1 MSYYSTVINQLLQ
14 LILRHKFDNLVK
26 KYEVDRY
33 VRYFNCW
40 QLFITLL
47 YAQIRKKDSLRDI
60 ETSLMTQ
67 INRWYHLGLKDIKR
81 STLSDA
87 NNRMDYRVF
96 KEMFYAFLDKC
107 ISLSSG
113 HKFKFKN
120 PLYSLDST
128 VIELCLS
135 VFPWAKFRRMKGAL
149 KIHCLYDHSG
159 SLPSFLV
166 ITDGKQHDIKV
177 ARSLDLPLLPDS
189 IISIDRAYIDYKW
202 LYSLNKQGVY
212 FVSRSKKNM
221 KYEVIGQH
229 KVDVKK
235 GVIFDVE
242 ILLTAEASREDY
254 PEKLRLVE
262 YIDEQTNKK
271 FTFLTNNFQL
281 SADTIAQIYKSRWQ
295 IEIFFKWIKQ
305 NLKIKSFLGTSKNAV
320 LSQIWIAMIYY
331 LLLSFIKFQTKY
343 SYSLLDL
350 SRIFEE
356 AAMNMVNIIDLLS
369 CKDYNSF
376 RTRIREPDQ
385 QLTLSFTN

>member
-14 LILRHKFDNLVK
+14 LIPRHKFDNLVK
-26 KYEVDRY
+26 KYEDDRY

-385 QLTLSFTN
+385 QLTLF

>member
-1 MSYYSTVINQLLQ
+1 MSYYSTVMNQLLQ
-14 LILRHKFDNLVK
+14 LIPRHQFDKIVK
-26 KYEVDRY
+26 KYEADRY
-33 VRYFNCW
+33 VKYFDCW
-40 QLFITLL
+40 QLFVTLL

-60 ETSLMTQ
+60 VTSLLTQ
-67 INRWYHLGLKDIKR
+67 INRWYHLGLKNIKR

-87 NNRMDYRVF
+87 NNRIDYRVF
-96 KEMFYAFLDKC
+96 EDMFYALLDKC
-107 ISLSSG
+107 RNLSSN

-128 VIELCLS
+128 LIELCLS
-135 VFPWAKFRRMKGAL
+135 IFPWAKFRLVKGAL
-149 KIHCLYDHSG
+149 KLHFLYDHSG

-202 LYSLNKQGVY
+202 LYSLKKQGVY
-212 FVSRSKKNM
+212 FVSRAKKNM

-229 KVDVKK
+229 KVDTKK

-242 ILLTAEASREDY
+242 ILLTIEQSKEDY
-254 PEKLRLVE
+254 PEKLRLVG
-262 YIDEQTNKK
+262 YIDEQTNKE

-281 SADTIAQIYKSRWQ
+281 SADTIAQIYKARWQ

-320 LSQIWIAMIYY
+320 LIQIWIAMIYY

-356 AAMNMVNIIDLLS
+356 AAMDMVNIIDLLS
-369 CKDYNSF
+369 CRDYDRF
-376 RTRIREPDQ
+376 RAHIREPDQ
-385 QLTLSFTN
+385 QLTLF

>member
-1 MSYYSTVINQLLQ
+1 
-14 LILRHKFDNLVK
+14 
-26 KYEVDRY
+26 
-33 VRYFNCW
+33 
-40 QLFITLL
+40 LL

-60 ETSLMTQ
+60 VTSLLTQ
-67 INRWYHLGLKDIKR
+67 INRWYHLGLEKIKR

-87 NNRMDYRVF
+87 NNRIDYRVF
-96 KEMFYAFLDKC
+96 EDMFYALLDKC
-107 ISLSSG
+107 RSLSPD

-135 VFPWAKFRRMKGAL
+135 VFPWAKFRQVKGAL
-149 KIHCLYDHSG
+149 KLHFLYDHSG

-202 LYSLNKQGVY
+202 LYSLKRQGVY
-212 FVSRSKKNM
+212 FVSRAKKNM
-221 KYEVIGQH
+221 KYKVIGQH
-229 KVDVKK
+229 EVDVDK

-242 ILLTAEASREDY
+242 ILLIVEQSKEAY
-254 PEKLRLVE
+254 PEKLRLVG
-262 YIDEQTNKK
+262 YIDKQTNKE

-281 SADTIAQIYKSRWQ
+281 SAYTIAQIYKSRWQ

-320 LSQIWIAMIYY
+320 LVQIWIAMIYY

-343 SYSLLDL
+343 RYSLLDL

-356 AAMNMVNIIDLLS
+356 AAMDMVNIIDLLS
-369 CKDYNSF
+369 CRDYDRF

-385 QLTLSFTN
+385 QLTLF

>member
-14 LILRHKFDNLVK
+14 LIPRHKFDNLVK

-96 KEMFYAFLDKC
+96 EEMFYAFLDKC

-128 VIELCLS
+128 VVELCLS

-177 ARSLDLPLLPDS
+177 ARSVDLPFLPDS

-202 LYSLNKQGVY
+202 LYSLNKQSVY

-242 ILLTAEASREDY
+242 ILLTAEASKEDY
-254 PEKLRLVE
+254 PEKLRLVG
-262 YIDEQTNKK
+262 YIDEQINKK

-281 SADTIAQIYKSRWQ
+281 SADMIAQIYKSRWQ

>member
-1 MSYYSTVINQLLQ
+1 MAYYSTVMNQLLQ
-14 LILRHKFDNLVK
+14 LIPRHQFDKIVK
-26 KYEVDRY
+26 KYEADRY

-60 ETSLMTQ
+60 VTSLLTQ
-67 INRWYHLGLKDIKR
+67 INRWYHLGLEKIKR

-87 NNRMDYRVF
+87 NNRIDYRVF
-96 KEMFYAFLDKC
+96 EDMFYALLDKC
-107 ISLSSG
+107 RSLSPD

-135 VFPWAKFRRMKGAL
+135 VFPWAKFRQVKGAL
-149 KIHCLYDHSG
+149 KLHFLYDHSG

-202 LYSLNKQGVY
+202 LYSLKRQGVY
-212 FVSRSKKNM
+212 FVSRAKKNM
-221 KYEVIGQH
+221 KYKVIGQH
-229 KVDVKK
+229 EVDVDK

-242 ILLTAEASREDY
+242 ILLIVEQSKEAY
-254 PEKLRLVE
+254 PEKLRLVG
-262 YIDEQTNKK
+262 YIDKQTNKE

-281 SADTIAQIYKSRWQ
+281 SAYTIAQIYKSRWQ

-320 LSQIWIAMIYY
+320 LVQIWIAMIYY

-343 SYSLLDL
+343 RYSLLDL

-356 AAMNMVNIIDLLS
+356 AAMDMVNIIDLLS
-369 CKDYNSF
+369 CRDYDRF
-376 RTRIREPDQ
+376 RARIREPDQ
-385 QLTLSFTN
+385 QLTLF